1 MESTRG
7 KFRATAEKENIE
19 EASRRGL
26 QDHRCGNGNFE
37 KPAAVTSRSLM
48 SQDKNVKL
56 R

>member
-26 QDHRCGNGNFE
+26 QDVVME
-37 KPAAVTSRSLM
+37 IL
-48 SQDKNVKL
+48 KNL
-56 R
+56 LP